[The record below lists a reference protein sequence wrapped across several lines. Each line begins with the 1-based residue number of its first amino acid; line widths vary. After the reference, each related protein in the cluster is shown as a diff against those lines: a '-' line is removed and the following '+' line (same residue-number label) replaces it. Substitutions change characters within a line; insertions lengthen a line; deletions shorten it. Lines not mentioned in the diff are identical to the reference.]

1 MDTAA
6 ARFHGSRPLEAGQAA
21 DEHAKRHCPLSEE
34 DKVSIEIISRELAAE
49 CKEGRQSESSRDASG
64 TSALLANATTLREV
78 QDMRRRGL
86 LTAPEIAKDRK
97 HRRWKCGLIPV
108 QGRNPK
114 LEDMPAGPRGEGE
127 SSTDEEM
134 QRLGHIADNE
144 AACQEGQERL
154 GRRDD
159 PAKVTAGAHKAYDKH
174 EAEKSDARNTGT
186 PDHGPSEVAENSD
199 TSFDYPDGWHEEGPT
214 FFPPGPVCKYC
225 ARHEEHGDCKYSG
238 SSSEEGGHKTV
249 GLRES
254 LWLSSSHRAGPHPEV
269 KFCCKDCQL
278 SLRTDK
284 APPPRSPE
292 AETDAPATQDL
303 QDFGDSSSDPEAEVT
318 TGETMRKP
326 GTKTGG
332 VRTTRALGAGH
343 AGLGRSGFKL
353 QAGPI
358 PPPSSRHILI
368 DISSASE
375 EESQTTPPPNEG
387 LPPPGAS
394 SSSGIMPELD
404 NDRTR
409 RAHLALTGGA
419 VMGRTGWNPLTPG
432 DGTSPI

>member
-6 ARFHGSRPLEAGQAA
+6 ARFHGSRPLEAGQEA
-21 DEHAKRHCPLSEE
+21 DGLAKRHCPLSED

-49 CKEGRQSESSRDASG
+49 CKEGRHSKSSRDASG
-64 TSALLANATTLREV
+64 AGALLANATTLREV

-86 LTAPEIAKDRK
+86 LTAPEIANDRK
-97 HRRWKCGLIPV
+97 HRRWKCGLFPV

-134 QRLGHIADNE
+134 QRLGHIADNK

-154 GRRDD
+154 GRRKD
-159 PAKVTAGAHKAYDKH
+159 PAKGTAGALNAHDRR
-174 EAEKSDARNTGT
+174 EAEKSD
-186 PDHGPSEVAENSD
+186 EISD

-269 KFCCKDCQL
+269 KFCCMDCQR
-278 SLRTDK
+278 SLRTDQ
-284 APPPRSPE
+284 APPPPSPE

-303 QDFGDSSSDPEAEVT
+303 QDFGDSSSDPEAEAKA
-318 TGETMRKP
+318 GEAMKMP
-326 GTKTGG
+326 GT
-332 VRTTRALGAGH
+332 
-343 AGLGRSGFKL
+343 
-353 QAGPI
+353 
-358 PPPSSRHILI
+358 
-368 DISSASE
+368 
-375 EESQTTPPPNEG
+375 
-387 LPPPGAS
+387 
-394 SSSGIMPELD
+394 
-404 NDRTR
+404 
-409 RAHLALTGGA
+409 
-419 VMGRTGWNPLTPG
+419 
-432 DGTSPI
+432 